1 LTQLST
7 YRIKIKRLKRKM
19 MCKKEKQ
26 NQNDGGLILLW
37 KIIQMRKKINKD
49 SNKIEKKYGLN

>member
-7 YRIKIKRLKRKM
+7 YRIKIERLKSKM
-19 MCKKEKQ
+19 MCKKEKE
-26 NQNDGGLILLW
+26 NQNDGGLILLR

>member
-1 LTQLST
+1 LTKLST

-19 MCKKEKQ
+19 MCKKEKE
-26 NQNDGGLILLW
+26 NQNDGGVILLR

>member
-1 LTQLST
+1 
-7 YRIKIKRLKRKM
+7 M

-26 NQNDGGLILLW
+26 NQNDGGVILLR